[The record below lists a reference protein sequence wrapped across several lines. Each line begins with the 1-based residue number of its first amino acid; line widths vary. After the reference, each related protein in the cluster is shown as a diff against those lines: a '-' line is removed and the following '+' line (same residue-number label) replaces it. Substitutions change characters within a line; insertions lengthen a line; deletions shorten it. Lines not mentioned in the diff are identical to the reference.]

1 VTTAAWFHCFAGI
14 AGDMALGALLDAGAD
29 VDAVR
34 DLLHQLPVGGWK
46 LDTEP
51 VLRGGIAA
59 TRAVVL
65 AEEHDVV
72 RTYAHIAALLDDAPL
87 PERVRDRAQMVFRV
101 LAEAEG
107 RLHRRPAAQVH
118 FHEVG
123 ALDAIIDIVGTC
135 AALEVLGID
144 TVCASP
150 VAQGTGMIRSAH
162 GMLPNPSPAVVELLR
177 GAPIVG
183 RDVSVELT
191 TPTGAALLAGLTTG
205 YGPLPALRLTASGF
219 GAGSRDLD
227 LLPNATQVVIGETDV
242 SDEHAPTPAGQPI
255 VLLEANVD
263 DVTGEVIAHTIE
275 RLLEAGAFDAWTT
288 AVTMKKGRPA
298 LTVSVLADVAL
309 VGELREI
316 LAAETGTFGIRAT
329 QQQRWPLARAID
341 EIETDGGWVRVK
353 RSGGRVKAE
362 YEDAARVA
370 RQTGRPLRDVIAAVE
385 AAARDRDD
393 DPPGA

>member
-1 VTTAAWFHCFAGI
+1 
-14 AGDMALGALLDAGAD
+14 
-29 VDAVR
+29 
-34 DLLHQLPVGGWK
+34 
-46 LDTEP
+46 
-51 VLRGGIAA
+51 
-59 TRAVVL
+59 
-65 AEEHDVV
+65 
-72 RTYAHIAALLDDAPL
+72 
-87 PERVRDRAQMVFRV
+87 
-101 LAEAEG
+101 
-107 RLHRRPAAQVH
+107 
-118 FHEVG
+118 
-123 ALDAIIDIVGTC
+123 
-135 AALEVLGID
+135 
-144 TVCASP
+144 
-150 VAQGTGMIRSAH
+150 
-162 GMLPNPSPAVVELLR
+162 VVELLR